1 MKALIGMSGGV
12 DSSVAALLMLEAGCE
27 CIGATMRLYGGQTVS
42 SEGGKTCCSLDDVE
56 DARAVAQRLG
66 IRHYVFNFTDEFQR
80 QVMDKFVDTYYQGGT
95 PNPCIDCNRYLKFGK
110 LLQRAQELGCDW
122 VVSGH
127 YARVEQDAATGRYL
141 LKRAADRA
149 KDQTYFL
156 ACLTQEQLSRTQFP
170 LGALTKEQ
178 VRRIAEEHGF
188 VNARK
193 HDSQDI
199 CFVPG
204 GDYTA
209 FLREYTGKASEPGDF
224 INLQGE
230 VVGRHRGTVC
240 YTIGQ
245 RKGLGL
251 SMGEP
256 VYVCGKDMA
265 AGTVTVGPNEALF
278 SRELVAKDW
287 VFFPFQEL
295 TEPLA
300 VTAKIRHSQ
309 FDQPATVYPEDGGL
323 ARVVFDEPQRAI
335 SPGQAVVLYQGDTVI
350 GGGTIVMR

>member
-27 CIGATMRLYGGQTVS
+27 CIGATMRLYGGQAVS
-42 SEGGKTCCSLDDVE
+42 PEGGKTCCSLDDVE

-287 VFFPFQEL
+287 VFFPFEKL

>member
-12 DSSVAALLMLEAGCE
+12 DSSVAALLMLEKGFA
-27 CIGATMRLYGGQTVS
+27 CIGATMRLYGGESVS
-42 SEGGKTCCSLDDVE
+42 PEGSKTCCSLDDVE

-156 ACLTQEQLSRTQFP
+156 ACLTQEQLSRIQFP

-287 VFFPFQEL
+287 VFFPFEKL
-295 TEPLA
+295 TEPLS